1 MTVSART
8 YISGARQ
15 PFQSR
20 ESVTQK
26 PVEGSQHRPLA
37 FSPEGIELKAES
49 GVLHSQSRM
58 TAEEESRE
66 TKHKQHEG
74 RHEARFLVYIVMKVK
89 PLRVGGLL
97 ANHRFWCKL
106 ESGPNVDWALLGT
119 ASPHPRHR
127 RRAR

>member
-15 PFQSR
+15 PFHSR
-20 ESVTQK
+20 ESVIQK

-37 FSPEGIELKAES
+37 FSPEGVELKAES

-66 TKHKQHEG
+66 TKQKQHEG
-74 RHEARFLVYIVMKVK
+74 RHECSIFGLHRNESQAVT
-89 PLRVGGLL
+89 GG
-97 ANHRFWCKL
+97 RIIG
-106 ESGPNVDWALLGT
+106 ESQ
-119 ASPHPRHR
+119 PRDSR
-127 RRAR
+127 SAT